1 MAKFNN
7 SKKAVQMREQL
18 KTYNDDRIAEIVDN
32 IDIFNIYKH
41 DLSYCSGYIQ
51 QAYQDLLIEQDLGLM
66 ILYLEKIEEYLNIC
80 DTKVFTVEYMI
91 EMAREQLETRIKN
104 FFGDGSMKNII
115 RAYLPYCHSD
125 NEMKIFISQIQANTM
140 DKMYYMSN
148 QKITEE
154 IEAIVDSYEE
164 LYEQYEFLKQS
175 IRTMFDLDALRLE
188 LEKLTE
194 AEIKVAELNRK
205 IFDFRSL
212 EKLANESGYQLDR
225 VSGSHYIYTNGQH
238 SIPIPKHAQIG
249 KGLSFKIQKQI
260 KGDKR

>member
-7 SKKAVQMREQL
+7 SKKAVQMREKL
-18 KTYNDDRIAEIVDN
+18 KTYNDDRIAEIVDS
-32 IDIFNIYKH
+32 IDIFCIYKH

-51 QAYQDLLIEQDLGLM
+51 QAFEDLLVEQN
-66 ILYLEKIEEYLNIC
+66 LYLMLLYLDKIEEYLNIVE
-80 DTKVFTVEYMI
+80 TKVFTVEYMI
-91 EMAREQLETRIKN
+91 NMAKEQLEEKIKN
-104 FFGDGSMKNII
+104 FFGDGSMKEII
-115 RAYLPYCHSD
+115 RAYLPYCIYD
-125 NEMKIFISQIQANTM
+125 NEMQMFVCQIQANTM

-154 IEAIVDSYEE
+154 IEAVIDSYEE
-164 LYEQYEFLKQS
+164 LYEQYKFLKQS

-194 AEIKVAELNRK
+194 TEIKVAELNRK

-212 EKLANESGYQLDR
+212 EKLANENGYQLER
-225 VSGSHYIYTNGQH
+225 VNGSHYIYANGRR
-238 SIPIPKHAQIG
+238 SIPIPRHAQIG

-260 KGDKR
+260 KGDK